1 VGVEYGGPGPA
12 LSREVSSGRADR
24 RKLGVGGRSTG
35 EREPATGSA
44 EEVKR
49 FSRSGSD
56 RWRSVAIGCLLSIPA
71 FLPVR
76 PLHAQFSL
84 FEGEKS
90 SLELGGYFR
99 SLTGLYDQ
107 GYRIEDL
114 DRVSG
119 FNAEVIRLKWILR
132 MGDRAVFEVH
142 DRFQMQTSSSPQF
155 VSSVPGF
162 GVTVV
167 PGRSLDLSTVFIEE
181 DRLKVWHDVDRLSLT
196 LNSGVGDL
204 TVGRQAI
211 TWGISN
217 LFPVA
222 DLWAQFSPFELDT
235 EEKPGIDA
243 ARFLSYPAGDLE
255 LDAVV
260 ADRGSAGD
268 FSAGIRAT
276 LSRPSADLYLG
287 GGKFW
292 NEAMILGG
300 IAAPMG
306 SWKLRAEGIL
316 PYDLDVKELDLPRVT
331 LGVDRLGGEFLIS
344 GEYHFNGIGASS
356 VGEYGEIL
364 DDERYARGESYFL
377 GRHYLGGL
385 GSWTPGND
393 RLSLTLSAMVNLVDR
408 STILSPTLTY
418 DFGQETRLSLG
429 GYVSSGNP
437 PVLEPVPTLESE
449 YGAYGDMLFTM
460 VSIYF

>member
-1 VGVEYGGPGPA
+1 MRDSENGPAPSFGTANRNLPATTGRGTAEGGPSMGNRPTSGKAAIRRRAVAVFFLLAAQA
-12 LSREVSSGRADR
+12 LM
-24 RKLGVGGRSTG
+24 
-35 EREPATGSA
+35 P
-44 EEVKR
+44 
-49 FSRSGSD
+49 
-56 RWRSVAIGCLLSIPA
+56 SI
-71 FLPVR
+71 

-84 FEGEKS
+84 FEGERG

-99 SLTGLYDQ
+99 SLTALYDQ
-107 GYRIEDL
+107 GYRIPDQ

-119 FNAEVIRLKWILR
+119 FNAEVVRLKWTLR
-132 MGDRAVFEVH
+132 LGDRAMVEIH
-142 DRFQMQTSSSPQF
+142 DRFQIQTSSSPRF

-167 PGRSLDLSTVFIEE
+167 PGRSIDLSSVFIDEE
-181 DRLKVWHDVDRLSLT
+181 RLKVWHDVDRLALT
-196 LNSGVGDL
+196 LNTDLGDV

-243 ARFLSYPAGDLE
+243 VRVLSYPAGSLE

-260 ADRGSAGD
+260 ADRGSAED
-268 FSAGIRAT
+268 LSAGIRAS
-276 LSRPSADLYLG
+276 LSLPWADLYLG

-300 IAAPMG
+300 VAAPVG
-306 SWKLRAEGIL
+306 SWKLRAEGVL
-316 PYDLDVKELDLPRVT
+316 PYDLDQDDLDLPRLT
-331 LGVDRLGGEFLIS
+331 LGVDRLGGELLLS
-344 GEYHFNGIGASS
+344 GEYHFNGVGAAS
-356 VGEYGEIL
+356 VEDYGETIE
-364 DDERYARGESYFL
+364 DPRYARGESYFL
-377 GRHYLGGL
+377 GRHYLGGF

-393 RLSLTLSAMVNLVDR
+393 RLSLTLSAMVNLVDP
-408 STILSPTLTY
+408 STILSPALTY
-418 DFGQETRLSLG
+418 DFGQETRLSVG
-429 GYVSSGNP
+429 GYISSGNP
-437 PVLEPVPTLESE
+437 PELEPVPTLKSE
-449 YGAYGDMLFTM
+449 YGMYGDLLFTT

>member
-1 VGVEYGGPGPA
+1 MA
-12 LSREVSSGRADR
+12 
-24 RKLGVGGRSTG
+24 
-35 EREPATGSA
+35 PATRTRA
-44 EEVKR
+44 LE
-49 FSRSGSD
+49 SRP
-56 RWRSVAIGCLLSIPA
+56 RAVASCLAAIPI
-71 FLPVR
+71 FLLAH
-76 PLHAQFSL
+76 PLQAQFTL
-84 FEGEKS
+84 LEGEKN

-107 GYRIEDL
+107 GYRIPDL

-119 FNAEVIRLKWILR
+119 FNAEVVRLKWILR
-132 MGDRAVFEVH
+132 LGDRGVVEIH
-142 DRFQMQTSSSPQF
+142 DRFQAQASSSPQF
-155 VSSVPGF
+155 VSSGPGL

-167 PGRSLDLSTVFIEE
+167 PGRSLDLSTVFIDQ

-196 LNSGVGDL
+196 LNSHIGDV

-243 ARFLSYPAGDLE
+243 VRFLSYPTGALE

-260 ADRGSAGD
+260 ADRGSAD
-268 FSAGIRAT
+268 DLSAGIRAT
-276 LSRPSADLYLG
+276 LSLPRADVHLG

-300 IAAPMG
+300 IAAPVG
-306 SWKLRAEGIL
+306 SWKLRAEGVL
-316 PYDLDVKELDLPRVT
+316 PYDLDTNDLDLPRLT
-331 LGVDRLGGEFLIS
+331 LGVDRLGGELLLS
-344 GEYHFNGIGASS
+344 GEYHLNGIGAASADD
-356 VGEYGEIL
+356 YGDIL
-364 DDERYARGESYFL
+364 EDPRFARGESYFL

-385 GSWTPGND
+385 CNWTPGND
-393 RLSLTLSAMVNLVDR
+393 RLSLALSAMVNLVDR
-408 STILSPTLTY
+408 STILSPALTY
-418 DFGQETRLSLG
+418 DFGQETRLSVG
-429 GYVSSGNP
+429 GYLSSGNP
-437 PVLEPVPTLESE
+437 PVLEPVPVLKSE
-449 YGAYGDMLFTM
+449 YGIYGDLLFTM